1 MVDMQSRGMMELP
14 QLVPTNQ
21 NPFILSAAEREW
33 RRLAK
38 LFQVKSCE
46 LQIAI
51 LSLDDEFKGT
61 MTDFAIAEA
70 FASDPEYIK
79 NVRQWIY
86 DQKVQCE
93 DKGENLPP
101 LGDLLKAKL
110 VKDDPATAGFL
121 ALPGKNLRGV
131 RIKGGG
137 KTSAQIVLEYGAAKL
152 SGSKKQKQ
160 ALNKAKQ
167 KAAEVQKEELKQ
179 KALGLNPLFLVAI
192 AAGAFF
198 LLRR

>member
-1 MVDMQSRGMMELP
+1 MQFVSETGQQPENIFVDSE
-14 QLVPTNQ
+14 
-21 NPFILSAAEREW
+21 AEREW

-38 LFQVKSCE
+38 KFKVKSCE

-51 LSLDDEFKGT
+51 LSLDPEFKGT

-70 FASDPEYIK
+70 FASDPEYIQ
-79 NVRQWIY
+79 NVRQWIF
-86 DQKVQCE
+86 DQKVQCQ
-93 DKGENLPP
+93 DKGEDLPP
-101 LGDLLKAKL
+101 IGDLLKAKL
-110 VKDDPATAGFL
+110 IKADPATAGFL
-121 ALPGKNLRGV
+121 ALGPKNLRGV
-131 RIKGGG
+131 RLKGGP
-137 KTSAQIVLEYGAAKL
+137 KTNAQIVLEYGAAKL

-160 ALNKAKQ
+160 AINNAKQ

-192 AAGAFF
+192 AAGAFL